1 MIICGFPG
9 IGKSSISRT
18 LPGIVDLESTP
29 FNKNWEIYVN
39 VIEHMNKNYI
49 VLCSSHMDLRKEL
62 NKRNINYIY
71 VKPKK
76 ELKEEYIERYKKRG
90 NDKKFIKQL
99 YDNWDE
105 YMKTLKNE
113 NVWELDSEE
122 YLYDVLEKI
131 RLSKYNFKETDSA
144 AFSSQ
149 APERLNKIIIM
160 TDENAI
166 EDLKESSLS
175 IDYYC
180 VD

>member
-1 MIICGFPG
+1 
-9 IGKSSISRT
+9 
-18 LPGIVDLESTP
+18 
-29 FNKNWEIYVN
+29 
-39 VIEHMNKNYI
+39 
-49 VLCSSHMDLRKEL
+49 
-62 NKRNINYIY
+62 
-71 VKPKK
+71 
-76 ELKEEYIERYKKRG
+76 
-90 NDKKFIKQL
+90 
-99 YDNWDE
+99 
-105 YMKTLKNE
+105 MKTLKNE

-160 TDENAI
+160 ADENAI

>member
-29 FNKNWEIYVN
+29 FNKNWEIYAN

-90 NDKKFIKQL
+90 NDKKFIEQL
-99 YDNWDE
+99 SDNWDE

-149 APERLNKIIIM
+149 APEHLNKLIIM
-160 TDENAI
+160 ADENAI
-166 EDLKESSLS
+166 EDLKENNLS

>member
-29 FNKNWEIYVN
+29 FNKNWEIYAN

-76 ELKEEYIERYKKRG
+76 ELKEEYIKRYKKRG

-99 YDNWDE
+99 SDNWDE

-160 TDENAI
+160 ADENAI